1 MKNKVKS
8 FKNNEFGEIR
18 TIFKDGD
25 VWFVVKDISKILDYC
40 DTNALTRRLD
50 ADELESYTDN
60 SSDQGRTIVIV
71 NESGLYNA
79 IMGSKKPEAKKF
91 KKWVTN
97 EVLPPIRKHGGYLA
111 SQKIEEALLNPDVLI
126 KLATDL
132 KIEREKRKILEVQVK
147 ENKPFVNFA
156 KHVTESSDR
165 VDIETFSKIIHD
177 EDIRFGRNK
186 LFNFLRDEKLL
197 MKNNIPYQKYID
209 NEIFEVIES
218 NYKTPY
224 GVKIATKTLITG
236 KGQVYLIELLKDKLG
251 FSGNL

>member
-1 MKNKVKS
+1 ML
-8 FKNNEFGEIR
+8 F
-18 TIFKDGD
+18 
-25 VWFVVKDISKILDYC
+25 
-40 DTNALTRRLD
+40 
-50 ADELESYTDN
+50 
-60 SSDQGRTIVIV
+60 V
-71 NESGLYNA
+71 NESGFYNA

-97 EVLPPIRKHGGYLA
+97 EVLPSIRKHGGYLA

-156 KHVTESSDR
+156 KHVTESSDC

-218 NYKTPY
+218 NCQTPY